1 MGAVGFQLWKNAAIG
16 VAGSTYHLPGLMD
29 ISTGALTLHQDLGRW
44 HFTASGMADK
54 YWMPWQRSLFTQ
66 YGFGGTV
73 GFAMTPYVNTST
85 FGSLL
90 QKLVWSE
97 RDNPMNFR
105 PHPMSRPP
113 VKR

>member
-1 MGAVGFQLWKNAAIG
+1 LIDDYEANRCDSNHPDAVAC
-16 VAGSTYHLPGLMD
+16 
-29 ISTGALTLHQDLGRW
+29 QD
-44 HFTASGMADK
+44 ANK
-54 YWMPWQRSLFTQ
+54 YWMPWQRNLSTQ

-90 QKLVWSE
+90 QKLVWSD